1 MRNKLKDALHPRAAT
16 PATPLQHC
24 PRDVFP
30 VSVKCEKDASSIS
43 AMIRDHPPTRLLT
56 IR

>member
-1 MRNKLKDALHPRAAT
+1 MRNKLKDELHPRAAT
-16 PATPLQHC
+16 PLLLLLHC
-24 PRDVFP
+24 PGDVFP

-43 AMIRDHPPTRLLT
+43 TMIREHPPTRLPT